1 MANEKEQKPVKVRV
15 FARLSI
21 PEMDVRGVPELQ
33 AAIQGIANLFQGAEV
48 EVSMSQPRE
57 TPRG

>member
-1 MANEKEQKPVKVRV
+1 MPEEKKVNPVKVRV
-15 FARLSI
+15 FVRLSI

-33 AAIQGIANLFQGAEV
+33 AAVQAIANLFQGAEI

-57 TPRG
+57 FPRG